1 MREQT
6 KKLALGIVLTFVALG
21 CLYAHID
28 YSGWVLFVGLATIY
42 LVQLMTQRKPRS
54 YREIGTEIIATLM
67 HGDRTWI
74 ELADQVGI
82 SANSADGWLC
92 ELRKSGVI
100 RVAGYARRHETGR
113 PARVYSL
120 QTKPFALP
128 DVVYVI
134 QGRKTVRQLAEQRAR
149 RVA

>member
-1 MREQT
+1 
-6 KKLALGIVLTFVALG
+6 
-21 CLYAHID
+21 
-28 YSGWVLFVGLATIY
+28 
-42 LVQLMTQRKPRS
+42 MTQRKPRS